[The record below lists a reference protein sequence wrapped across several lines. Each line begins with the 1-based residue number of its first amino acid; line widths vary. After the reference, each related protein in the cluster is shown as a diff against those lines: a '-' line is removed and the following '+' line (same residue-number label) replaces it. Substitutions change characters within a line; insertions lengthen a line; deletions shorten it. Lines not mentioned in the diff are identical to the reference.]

1 MNGVVPSVSIVIP
14 CYQQGHYLRGC
25 IESALAQGDGVEVI
39 VVNDGSTDTTDAVAR
54 EFEGRV
60 RYIPQSNRGL
70 SAARNR
76 GVSAARGEWIQFLD
90 ADDLLEPGKTAFQAA
105 AGVAAGADVVYGP
118 YECFRDDRVQDR
130 FRNQPVEF
138 PEPDAFRSFI
148 RHWERGF
155 GIPIHALLYRRNCF
169 ARWGGFNER
178 LPNHE
183 DWERHLQFSAAGAQF
198 AYAGGPHALY
208 RLTSQSMSR
217 GAAAEHAMRTGKF
230 QCLAVLL
237 AAGQLSREQRTLVL
251 QRYADDREQEIV
263 TALRGGQ
270 WSRAAQLLRMPSG
283 VDRRPLRARLVAECQ
298 LGRRLLGRLGGAALR
313 RLMPRTRTME
323 SVTP

>member
-1 MNGVVPSVSIVIP
+1 MNGVVPSASIVIP

-25 IESALAQGDGVEVI
+25 IESALAQGEGAVEVI

-54 EFEGRV
+54 EFEGRIG
-60 RYIPQSNRGL
+60 YLQQANRGL

-118 YECFRDDRVQDR
+118 YECFRDDRAQDR
-130 FRNQPVEF
+130 FRSQPVEF

-155 GIPIHALLYRRNCF
+155 GIPIHALLYRRDCF

-183 DWERHLQFSAAGAQF
+183 DWDRHLQFSAAGARF
-198 AYAGGPHALY
+198 VYVGGPHALY
-208 RLTSQSMSR
+208 RLTGQSMSR
-217 GAAAEHAMRTGKF
+217 GPAAEHAMRTGKF
-230 QCLAVLL
+230 QCLAGLL
-237 AAGQLSREQRTLVL
+237 ATGQLSREQRTLVL
-251 QRYADDREQEIV
+251 QRYLQEREAEILA
-263 TALRGGQ
+263 ALRGRRWG
-270 WSRAAQLLRMPSG
+270 RAARLCRTPA
-283 VDRRPLRARLVAECQ
+283 VDRLPLRARLVVEYE
-298 LGRRLLGRLGGAALR
+298 LWRRLVRRCSGAALR

-323 SVTP
+323 SVTS